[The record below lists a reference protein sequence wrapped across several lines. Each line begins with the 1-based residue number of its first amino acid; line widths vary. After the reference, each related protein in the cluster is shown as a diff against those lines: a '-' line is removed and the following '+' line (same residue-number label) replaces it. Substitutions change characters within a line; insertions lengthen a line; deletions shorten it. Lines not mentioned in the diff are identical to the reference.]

1 MTTLPIVDTETVRR
15 QIARE
20 LGREI
25 KPDDPILM
33 GAALS
38 IIACRQVI
46 ETERAKHQDKT
57 VIGYTDL
64 RSVHQRVHQ
73 ETAALIDKVVGA
85 LLNRV
90 SDALDDRLRATER
103 SGPEYLKIGL
113 VFVSGVGFGAVAAL
127 SFLIL
132 L

>member
-1 MTTLPIVDTETVRR
+1 MDVTEQARR
-15 QIARE
+15 QIAAE

-25 KPDDPILM
+25 KPDDPILVT
-33 GAALS
+33 AALA
-38 IIACRQVI
+38 IIATRQVI
-46 ETERAKHQDKT
+46 DAERAKHQDKS

-73 ETAALIDKVVGA
+73 ETAALIDNVVGA

-90 SDALDDRLRATER
+90 SAALDVQIRSIER

-113 VFVSGVGFGAVAAL
+113 VFAAGAGFGAVSTLA
-127 SFLIL
+127 FLVVN
-132 L
+132 

>member
-1 MTTLPIVDTETVRR
+1 MSTLPTVDIETVRR
-15 QIARE
+15 QIGAE

-25 KPDDPILM
+25 KSGDPILVT
-33 GAALS
+33 AALA
-38 IIACRQVI
+38 IIATRQVI

-73 ETAALIDKVVGA
+73 ETAGLIDKVTGA

-90 SDALDDRLRATER
+90 SDALDARLRMSER

-113 VFVSGVGFGAVAAL
+113 VFAAGAGVGVFSAL
-127 SFLIL
+127 GFLIL
-132 L
+132 F

>member
-1 MTTLPIVDTETVRR
+1 MSPLPTADIETVRR
-15 QIARE
+15 QVASE

-25 KPDDPILM
+25 KSGDPILVT
-33 GAALS
+33 AALA
-38 IIACRQVI
+38 IIATRQVI
-46 ETERAKHQDKT
+46 EAERAKHQDKT

-73 ETAALIDKVVGA
+73 ETAGLIDKVTGA

-90 SDALDDRLRATER
+90 SDALDARLRASER

-113 VFVSGVGFGAVAAL
+113 VFAAGGGTGALATL
-127 SFLIL
+127 SFLL
-132 L
+132 LL

>member
-25 KPDDPILM
+25 KPDDPVLV

-38 IIACRQVI
+38 IIASREVI
-46 ETERAKHQDKT
+46 EAERAKHQDKT

-113 VFVSGVGFGAVAAL
+113 VFASGVGFGAVAAL

>member
-1 MTTLPIVDTETVRR
+1 MSISSIVDTEQARR
-15 QIARE
+15 QIAAE

-25 KPDDPILM
+25 KPDDPILVT
-33 GAALS
+33 AALA
-38 IIACRQVI
+38 IIATRQVI
-46 ETERAKHQDKT
+46 DAERTKHQDKS

-73 ETAALIDKVVGA
+73 ETAALIDNVVGA

-90 SDALDDRLRATER
+90 SAALDVQIRSIET

-113 VFVSGVGFGAVAAL
+113 VFVAGTGFGAIGAL
-127 SFLIL
+127 SCLFLL
-132 L
+132 

>member
-1 MTTLPIVDTETVRR
+1 MSTLPAVDIETVRL
-15 QIARE
+15 QIASE

-25 KPDDPILM
+25 KSGDPILVT
-33 GAALS
+33 AALA
-38 IIACRQVI
+38 IIATRQVI
-46 ETERAKHQDKT
+46 DAERAKHQDKT

-73 ETAALIDKVVGA
+73 ETASLIDKVTGA

-90 SDALDDRLRATER
+90 SDALDARLRASER

-113 VFVSGVGFGAVAAL
+113 VFAAGAALGIAVAIAVL
-127 SFLIL
+127 FMI
-132 L
+132 

>member
-1 MTTLPIVDTETVRR
+1 MTTLPTVDTETVRR

-38 IIACRQVI
+38 IIASRQVI
-46 ETERAKHQDKT
+46 EAERMKNQDKT
-57 VIGYTDL
+57 VLGYTDL
-64 RSVHQRVHQ
+64 RSVHQRAHQ
-73 ETAALIDKVVGA
+73 ETAALIDNVVGA

-90 SDALDDRLRATER
+90 SDALDDRIRTKER

-113 VFVSGVGFGAVAAL
+113 VFASGAGFGAVAAL
-127 SFLIL
+127 SSLIL

>member
-46 ETERAKHQDKT
+46 EAERAKHQDKT